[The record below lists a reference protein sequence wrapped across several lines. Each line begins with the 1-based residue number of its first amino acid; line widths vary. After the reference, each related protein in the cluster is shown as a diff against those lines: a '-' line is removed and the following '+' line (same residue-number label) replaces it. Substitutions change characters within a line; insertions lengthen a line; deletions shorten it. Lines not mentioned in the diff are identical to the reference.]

1 MPPGTTLA
9 EMHDL
14 SMSFLPDTRVSY
26 STFIGCYHLRWAKR
40 LKIRNEG
47 QHSKCSLCE
56 RFKAY
61 RKQCSAPADSKKV
74 SEEYAS
80 HLEAV
85 MQDRAADQ
93 RLCAAAQLA
102 AGSLTGVPSSE
113 NSLLSITI
121 DAMDAAKFRCPRN
134 IGASKEFQNLWRPE
148 LSLIGAITEG
158 LRECY
163 YLCDPD
169 LSKNADLH
177 ITIIGHSLQLA
188 KESFQ
193 ARGKPFPRHLR
204 LHTDNAASE
213 GKNQTVFFL
222 AAWLVKRKLFDSV
235 LLTQFRV
242 GHTHSKIDQRFSEL
256 RSALSQSTVLEDP
269 SAFAE
274 AIRSGVKPRE
284 SRELAVHHLHAAPDF
299 KSFFQH
305 LELRVSGHA
314 QTKFQKQ
321 RNEEAIHAFGFA
333 LRGSTSGGP
342 TLPSA
347 DPDAEDV
354 ILTCQQYLS
363 SHEPCQEPAVFARAT
378 DFEKL
383 PPNGPSQLSARLSLS
398 QRQHREFQKTA
409 EAISREPWSMHAGCA
424 FLLQFLEENANNTSE
439 QWVPLPTQWMLQG
452 TRAEVD
458 ATRDEPVGRALA
470 ENAFSW
476 NHAKPAPVQVA
487 RPPQKLRRLQ
497 VKQPALLRQPTI
509 GDESTAAARGASSS
523 EAAAVPE
530 QGQTLS
536 HPEAEPSTPELPPP
550 AGPLDGGPLLPAA
563 SRVSDPGAEHGR
575 DTMGA
580 PAALYGRGG
589 APPRARKRPLPG
601 HPADTWGAC
610 QCPLAL
616 LRFSAAP
623 GVVTARLAASSA
635 TKSQPTEA
643 KLESLSA
650 SQHRSAIE
658 IEDEDAGQHIFME
671 FFSPP
676 RVAIPLRR
684 EGFLAVYSFDIVTGY
699 DFLQFEDRARAW
711 SLLEAHDP
719 MFAMLSSP
727 CTMFSTMQNA
737 NLAKMNPADRA
748 RRFEEAN
755 CLLDYSMMVAKRQCR
770 KRQLFAH
777 EHPQRARSWKRP
789 SVQAVAKEPGVH
801 KVSFDQCRVNL
812 RTPVT
817 KKLLK
822 KRTTLL
828 TNSAALVN
836 LFTPLQCC
844 CSEAHAVIEGS
855 EGGISL
861 SKWCQVYTP
870 EFVDLL
876 QKAVKAE
883 WESRR

>member
-1 MPPGTTLA
+1 MLPFRLPQGAPGVASLGPTSARAAASAGSEQPRSSQDAPICLLEAMGVGHWLAQVPGYHAWNMALCQEATSRILKLTKHQMKKMNKQISEGLLQPERSLKETQRQKSSRPALQHADALLAWLHQNVAEDLAEGVRVDGECEAAKKKRIAADPLPKLASIPFLDRLEEEEQGVRWMPPGTTLA

-458 ATRDEPVGRALA
+458 ATRDETVGRALA

-509 GDESTAAARGASSS
+509 GDESRGASSS

-589 APPRARKRPLPG
+589 APPRV
-601 HPADTWGAC
+601 
-610 QCPLAL
+610 
-616 LRFSAAP
+616 AAP
-623 GVVTARLAASSA
+623 GSRPAAKPAAKAEAGAKAKGKAKAKAASKAAAAKPSA
-635 TKSQPTEA
+635 KARAQALGSEA
-643 KLESLSA
+643 PAARPPRRHLGRLPMPAGAAALLGCTRCRYSA
-650 SQHRSAIE
+650 SGCQ
-658 IEDEDAGQHIFME
+658 
-671 FFSPP
+671 
-676 RVAIPLRR
+676 
-684 EGFLAVYSFDIVTGY
+684 
-699 DFLQFEDRARAW
+699 
-711 SLLEAHDP
+711 
-719 MFAMLSSP
+719 
-727 CTMFSTMQNA
+727 
-737 NLAKMNPADRA
+737 
-748 RRFEEAN
+748 
-755 CLLDYSMMVAKRQCR
+755 QCR
-770 KRQLFAH
+770 KKAGIQLNQDETA
-777 EHPQRARSWKRP
+777 WIWRP
-789 SVQAVAKEPGVH
+789 A
-801 KVSFDQCRVNL
+801 D
-812 RTPVT
+812 
-817 KKLLK
+817 
-822 KRTTLL
+822 
-828 TNSAALVN
+828 
-836 LFTPLQCC
+836 
-844 CSEAHAVIEGS
+844 
-855 EGGISL
+855 
-861 SKWCQVYTP
+861 
-870 EFVDLL
+870 
-876 QKAVKAE
+876 
-883 WESRR
+883 